1 MKVPKRFN
9 IVSSICSSSK
19 VRQVELD
26 LIPTF
31 IESHWHSTNE
41 WLDSSGALVVR
52 SSESSSYVL
61 II

>member
-9 IVSSICSSSK
+9 IVSSISSSSK
-19 VRQVELD
+19 IRQVELNLVPP
-26 LIPTF
+26 LIKP
-31 IESHWHSTNE
+31 HWHGTDE
-41 WLDSSGALVVR
+41 WLHSCGALIVR